1 MSNSKFLKAL
11 IIVLSCLVPFT
22 SYAQSDDP
30 FVVGLLVFDTNAFI
44 QEMETLGYV
53 QGENIEYRILAFQ
66 DIDPEL
72 YLDQEAYMAEY
83 NRLLDAVIT
92 APLDVLA
99 VQTDTEAVAMRE
111 RTTAPIVFSVS
122 DNPVA
127 TGAIQ
132 DLTTPGGNT
141 TGVITNQHHTR
152 RLQLLKEINPDTD
165 VVYYLYSSF
174 ALEGQQV
181 LDEVSA
187 LGEELGI
194 EVIAAPVADAVTGI
208 EALNN
213 VPEGADWIFLTPFL
227 PFDLSFNDELFN
239 VSMAQKIPIAGFVAQ
254 PTFGYLLTYGPSLS
268 ETARQA
274 ASLTDQILRGANA
287 SEIPVSIAD
296 NILILNL
303 EAAEALGVD
312 LSRAVLRQANQ
323 IMRPG
328 DFEVTPMPEE
338 PGS

>member
-1 MSNSKFLKAL
+1 MIHSKFLKSL
-11 IIVLSCLVPFT
+11 IIALSCLVPFT

-53 QGENIEYRILAFQ
+53 QGENIEYLIPAFQ

-72 YLDQEAYMAEY
+72 YLDEQAYFAEY
-83 NRLLDAVIT
+83 NRLTIEVAS
-92 APLDVLA
+92 APLDVLV
-99 VQTDTEAVAMRE
+99 VQTDTDAATMRE
-111 RTTAPIVFSVS
+111 QTKAPIVFSIS

-132 DLTTPGGNT
+132 DLTTPGVNT
-141 TGVITNQHHTR
+141 TGVISNQHHTR
-152 RLQLLKEINPDTD
+152 RLQLLKEINPATD

-194 EVIAAPVADAVTGI
+194 EVVAAPIADAVTGI

-213 VPEGADWIFLTPFL
+213 VPEGADWFFLTPFL
-227 PFDLSFNDELFN
+227 PFDLSFNEELFN
-239 VSMAQKIPIAGFVAQ
+239 VSMARKIPIAGFVAQ
-254 PTFGYLLTYGPSLS
+254 PTVGYLLNYGPSFS
-268 ETARQA
+268 ETARQSA
-274 ASLTDQILRGANA
+274 ILTDQILRGANA
-287 SEIPVSIAD
+287 AEVPVSVAD
-296 NILILNL
+296 NILIFNL
-303 EAAEALGVD
+303 EAAEDLGIEI
-312 LSRAVLRQANQ
+312 SRAILRQANQ

-328 DFEVTPMPEE
+328 DFELTPTPEMP
-338 PGS
+338 GN